1 MAGYNQLKASIA
13 SVIKTNN
20 AREITGQLLQNV
32 LNQMVGVIGENLQL
46 AGFADPTTNPGQPDQ
61 NIFYIA
67 EQEGVYSHFN
77 NTVLEGG
84 LSFLMWKDGN
94 WSSHTMQVVT
104 EEYIKNHYVSIDFFR
119 SIFCVYDE
127 NGNEILPN
135 NEPDPILGT
144 QQVIDNIKAQVGLWT
159 EYYLSALGRATGGGG
174 GGGATSL
181 DQLSDVS
188 INGTPTII
196 LDRGKLYRENMKK
209 AKLDLSEFML
219 MCRQAG
225 YFNLNDI
232 QTAVYEYDGK
242 LSVLP
247 VSTRRPVNPADMN
260 LSPPQ
265 ETILAEVIMDG
276 RILDENLKRMGLNTR
291 WLQKRLEEQGYQ
303 SADEVFLG
311 LCGAD
316 HSLTLFRGE

>member
-1 MAGYNQLKASIA
+1 MEFLKI
-13 SVIKTNN
+13 IMT
-20 AREITGQLLQNV
+20 
-32 LNQMVGVIGENLQL
+32 
-46 AGFADPTTNPGQPDQ
+46 
-61 NIFYIA
+61 
-67 EQEGVYSHFN
+67 
-77 NTVLEGG
+77 TVLSAAVLFGIAKVSG
-84 LSFLMWKDGN
+84 HK
-94 WSSHTMQVVT
+94 QVAQL
-104 EEYIKNHYVSIDFFR
+104 DFFDYISGITIG
-119 SIFCVYDE
+119 SIGAELATELESPWKPLTAMIVY
-127 NGNEILPN
+127 GGI
-135 NEPDPILGT
+135 
-144 QQVIDNIKAQVGLWT
+144 
-159 EYYLSALGRATGGGG
+159 ALVLRVLT
-174 GGGATSL
+174 TKLQKSRKY
-181 DQLSDVS
+181 

-247 VSTRRPVNPADMN
+247 VSARRPVNPADLN